1 MRRAVSVFVGMLFAV
16 GMVAVPYAETPQA
29 AQGQGQGQGRQG
41 GRGGG
46 RGPAAPACTDLA
58 CDVQADWARSTR
70 LLTTTAEAMP
80 EDKWTYRATP
90 AQRSFAEQVM
100 HIVQID
106 QKLLAGLGAK
116 TPPPQVNLKAS
127 SKAEVMEALRQSL
140 EWGAAVIKEFNDQ
153 QLVERVPGMF
163 LGASAS
169 RVRLINFSMAHS
181 QDVYGQL
188 VVYLRLNGVTPPASN
203 PA

>member
-1 MRRAVSVFVGMLFAV
+1 MKRALPVFVGMVFAL
-16 GMVAVPYAETPQA
+16 GAVAGTFAETPQAA
-29 AQGQGQGQGRQG
+29 AQGQGQGRQ

-46 RGPAAPACTDLA
+46 RGPAAPACADLA
-58 CDVQADWARSTR
+58 CDVQADWARSMR

-80 EDKWTYRATP
+80 EDKWDFKATP
-90 AQRSFAEQVM
+90 AQRTFGQQVM

-106 QKLLAGLGAK
+106 QKLLGGLGGK
-116 TPPPQVNLKAS
+116 TPAPKINSGAT
-127 SKAEVMEALRQSL
+127 SKAEVLAALRQSL
-140 EWGAAVIKEFNDQ
+140 EYGAAVLKELNDQ

-169 RVRLINFSMAHS
+169 RLRLINFSMAHS
-181 QDVYGQL
+181 QDVYGQM